1 MKSRMKSALICLI
14 FLGLYTAANA
24 QSKSHIYGG
33 YGTGTAVELYGDIA
47 DAFFS
52 ELTDDPTDSG
62 SSRVFFAGY
71 RTHVSER
78 FEVSGLVKFENYRS
92 ESENR
97 TTHETSKEH
106 IPILGIM
113 AEGKYNYL
121 MKNKWRLYSAG
132 MAGVGIGTSG
142 EGNVGFAFHVD
153 AIGFSYGN
161 KVSPFLNLGLGFKG
175 LVNVGVQIGL

>member
-1 MKSRMKSALICLI
+1 MKNRMKSSLICLI
-14 FLGLYTAANA
+14 FLGFYTTTNA
-24 QSKSHIYGG
+24 QSKSQIYGG
-33 YGTGTAVELYGDIA
+33 YGTGTAMQLFGDLA

-52 ELTDDPTDSG
+52 ELTNDPTESG
-62 SSRVFFAGY
+62 SSGVFFAGY

-78 FEVSGLVKFENYRS
+78 FEVGGLVTFENYRS
-92 ESENR
+92 ESVNR
-97 TTHETSKEH
+97 TTNETVKEH
-106 IPILGIM
+106 IPIVGIM

-121 MKNKWRLYSAG
+121 QRHKWKLYSAA
-132 MAGVGIGTSG
+132 MAGVGIGASS

-175 LVNVGVQIGL
+175 LVNVGVQISL